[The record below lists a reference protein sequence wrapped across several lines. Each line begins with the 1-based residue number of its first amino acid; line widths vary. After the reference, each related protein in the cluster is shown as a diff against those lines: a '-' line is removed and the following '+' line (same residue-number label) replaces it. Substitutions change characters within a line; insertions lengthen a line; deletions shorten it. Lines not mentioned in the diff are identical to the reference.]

1 MPGVAAPAFTTA
13 PAQLADDPIIGAALA
28 RTRASMPTRIGE
40 LADWLAIPSVSGS
53 SRHERDLRRA
63 ARSLE
68 DHLRRAGATISRLS
82 TGDAAVIVGYTPGP
96 RGSPVVVVYG
106 HYDVQPAGPGWTS
119 PAFRPNLVGGSLV
132 ARGANDDKGQLF
144 AVIAALR
151 AWRESGGVPSTVVV
165 IGEGAEE
172 VGSPGLGKA
181 LAAIAQRVRPDV
193 ILVCDTERGA
203 DDVPAVTISQR
214 GHAVLSLR
222 VDVGGQPVHAGRLGG
237 AVVDPSMVLAQVLLR
252 MQAAVLGMTRGR
264 RQEPHH
270 ASRGGPLVQT
280 RGDSVIRRLAGGRA
294 TLDGALDRRIT
305 TEAVSS
311 VVQLRA
317 GIGRP
322 AVPSR
327 AEARLDVRLPAGVDV
342 RAAVG
347 KLARVARA
355 TAPTGVMVDVA
366 ADAISPGYAGM
377 PDQKALV
384 AAGNACRAVYG
395 RPLSLVR
402 SGGTLPAAG
411 LLAHAFGIAPM
422 LLGLGTPGG
431 GAHGPDERLDLA
443 GWARAVWLLVRL
455 LAQPVA
461 EPTSDDWH
469 GFQRTRSK
477 RRSKTYAI
485 GRPCDGATKQRV
497 WTSYELPSTGCLWQ
511 SPKLPAAGTGVP

>member
-1 MPGVAAPAFTTA
+1 MS
-13 PAQLADDPIIGAALA
+13 LRL
-28 RTRASMPTRIGE
+28 RE
-40 LADWLAIPSVSGS
+40 LADWLAIPSVSGMS
-53 SRHERDLRRA
+53 LHERDVRHA
-63 ARSLE
+63 ARFLE
-68 DHLRRAGATISRLS
+68 DHLRRAGATTTTLA
-82 TGDAAVIVGYTPGP
+82 TGGSDVIVGCAPGP

-132 ARGANDDKGQLF
+132 ARGASDDKGQLY
-144 AVIAALR
+144 AVVAALR
-151 AWRESGGVPSTVVV
+151 AWSESGGMPSTVVV

-181 LAAIAQRVRPDV
+181 LAVLAQRVRPDV

-203 DDVPAVTISQR
+203 DNVPAVTISQR

-237 AVVDPSMVLAQVLLR
+237 AVVDPSMVLVQVLVR

-264 RQEPHH
+264 RQEPDHVSH
-270 ASRGGPLVQT
+270 GGPLVQT
-280 RGDSVIRRLAGGRA
+280 RGNSVIRRLAGGRA
-294 TLDGALDRRIT
+294 TLEGALDRRIT
-305 TEAVSS
+305 TDAVLS
-311 VVQLRA
+311 VVQLRT
-317 GIGRP
+317 GIGRA
-322 AVPSR
+322 AVPSQ
-327 AEARLDVRLPAGVDV
+327 AEARLDVRLPASVDV

-347 KLARVARA
+347 KLARVGRA
-355 TAPTGVMVDVA
+355 TAPTGVMVDVV
-366 ADAISPGYAGM
+366 ADAISPGYAEM
-377 PDQKALV
+377 PHQEAFMAVD
-384 AAGNACRAVYG
+384 NACRAVYG

-411 LLAHAFGIAPM
+411 LLSHAFGIAPV

-461 EPTSDDWH
+461 EATRDDWR
-469 GFQRTRSK
+469 GLQRTRSQ
-477 RRSKTYAI
+477 RRSKSYAI
-485 GRPCDGATKQRV
+485 GCPCDGAIKQRV
-497 WTSYELPSTGCLWQ
+497 WSSYELPSTGCLWQ
-511 SPKLPAAGTGVP
+511 SPDLSAAGTGVP

>member
-1 MPGVAAPAFTTA
+1 MPSVAAPTLTA
-13 PAQLADDPIIGAALA
+13 RPTRLADDRIVGAALA
-28 RTRASMPTRIGE
+28 RTRASMPARICE

-63 ARSLE
+63 AGFLE
-68 DHLRRAGATISRLS
+68 DHLRRAGATISRLT
-82 TGDAAVIVGYTPGP
+82 TGGAAVIVGYTPGP

-119 PAFRPNLVGGSLV
+119 PAFRPNLVRGSLV

-151 AWRESGGVPSTVVV
+151 AWRESGGPPTTVVV

-172 VGSPGLGKA
+172 VGSPGLGRA
-181 LAAIAQRVRPDV
+181 LAVIAQQVRPDV
-193 ILVCDTERGA
+193 VLVCDTERGA
-203 DDVPAVTISQR
+203 DNVPAVTISQR

-237 AVVDPSMVLAQVLLR
+237 AVVDPSMVLAQLLVR
-252 MQAAVLGMTRGR
+252 MRTAVLGMAHGR
-264 RQEPHH
+264 RQEPDCVRR
-270 ASRGGPLVQT
+270 SGPLVQT
-280 RGDSVIRRLAGGRA
+280 RGNSVIRRLAGGRA

-305 TEAVSS
+305 TEAALS

-317 GIGRP
+317 GIGRA
-322 AVPSR
+322 AVPSQ

-342 RAAVG
+342 RVAVG

-355 TAPTGVMVDVA
+355 TAPIGVMVDVV
-366 ADAISPGYAGM
+366 ADAMSPGYAEM
-377 PDQKALV
+377 PHQEALV
-384 AAGNACRAVYG
+384 AVDNACRAVYG
-395 RPLSLVR
+395 RPPSLLR

-411 LLAHAFGIAPM
+411 LLAHTFGIAPV

-431 GAHGPDERLDLA
+431 GAHGPDERLDVA

-455 LAQPVA
+455 LARPLA
-461 EPTSDDWH
+461 EATRDDWR
-469 GFQRTRSK
+469 GLQRTRSQ

-485 GRPCDGATKQRV
+485 GCPCDGASKQRV
-497 WTSYELPSTGCLWQ
+497 WSSYELPLTGCLWQ
-511 SPKLPAAGTGVP
+511 SPQLSAAGTGVP